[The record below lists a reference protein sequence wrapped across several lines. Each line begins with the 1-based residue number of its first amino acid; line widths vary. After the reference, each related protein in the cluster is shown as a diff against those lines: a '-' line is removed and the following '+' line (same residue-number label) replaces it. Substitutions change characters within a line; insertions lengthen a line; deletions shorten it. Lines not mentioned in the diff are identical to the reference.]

1 MASPNMTSISR
12 HDVNALLRQVQGN
25 SLFNR
30 QLSSI
35 CQVNGLKST
44 GVKAELQRRIVQ
56 LINET
61 VTSNDVVRFHQIR
74 HSILRAFQERASP
87 AKAATARSNGS
98 TAQPALP
105 TSASSSSSY
114 GTSSYSG
121 QRAYGQVSANGVPAS
136 SYGTYS
142 FSFKPSPFYYVESAV
157 SVLRTCE
164 AMAQHRNSVT
174 IPLRLS
180 DHPVLQR
187 CNEDKSYRIM
197 VFCASDDSGVQDVAF
212 PHQSELRVNGD
223 EIKANLRGL
232 KNKPGST
239 RPVDIT
245 NALRLRGNYMN
256 NIEFTYALTNRKFY
270 LIVNLCKTTSVPEL
284 VTTISNR
291 RKISEESVISEL
303 NKIAQDPDVV
313 ATSQVLSLKCPLSY
327 MRLEV
332 PCRSLSCT
340 HLQCFDATSYLQL
353 QEQGPQW
360 LCPIC
365 NKSAP
370 FDQLAVDGYVK
381 AILEKTSKSLETVTI
396 EPNGRWS
403 SKPPKEDSSSRPNG
417 SALEDDDDDDDLEV
431 SEISITG
438 RRIETPKK
446 TMTSYT
452 EMSSGGRDGHSAPR
466 TGSHS
471 AKRPAPAVIDLTLS
485 SDDEEPIQRPHKRQ
499 HTGGSS
505 YRGSSSL
512 PFLSESPSNYPS

>member
-30 QLSSI
+30 QLSII

-61 VTSNDVVRFHQIR
+61 VASGDVARFRQVR
-74 HSILRAFQERASP
+74 HSIADAFQQRANP
-87 AKAATARSNGS
+87 IKAATARSNGS
-98 TAQPALP
+98 LAQPALS
-105 TSASSSSSY
+105 TSSSSSSY
-114 GTSSYSG
+114 TAAYAG

-136 SYGTYS
+136 PYGTYG

-157 SVLRTCE
+157 SALRTCE

-180 DHPVLQR
+180 DHPILQR

-197 VFCASDDSGVQDVAF
+197 VFCASDDSGLQDVAF
-212 PHQSELRVNGD
+212 PHQSELRVNSD

-284 VTTISNR
+284 VATISSR

-381 AILEKTSKSLETVTI
+381 VILENTSKSLETVTI
-396 EPNGRWS
+396 EPNGKWS
-403 SKPPKEDSSSRPNG
+403 SKPPMEEKSSRPNG
-417 SALEDDDDDDDLEV
+417 AALEDDDDDDDIEV
-431 SEISITG
+431 SEIIIGDRVLS
-438 RRIETPKK
+438 TPKH
-446 TMTSYT
+446 MTPY
-452 EMSSGGRDGHSAPR
+452 RDSMGSAGADGSSAPR
-466 TGSHS
+466 SS
-471 AKRPAPAVIDLTLS
+471 AKRPVPAVIDLTLS

-499 HTGGSS
+499 HTGTSS
-505 YRGSSSL
+505 YRGSSGL

>member
-1 MASPNMTSISR
+1 MTSISR

-56 LINET
+56 
-61 VTSNDVVRFHQIR
+61 
-74 HSILRAFQERASP
+74 P
-87 AKAATARSNGS
+87 
-98 TAQPALP
+98 
-105 TSASSSSSY
+105 SA
-114 GTSSYSG
+114 
-121 QRAYGQVSANGVPAS
+121 
-136 SYGTYS
+136 YGTYG
-142 FSFKPSPFYYVESAV
+142 FSFKPSPFYYVEGAV
-157 SVLRTCE
+157 SVLRTS
-164 AMAQHRNSVT
+164 MAQHRNSVT

-180 DHPVLQR
+180 DHPIVQR

-197 VFCASDDSGVQDVAF
+197 VFCASDDSGLQDVAF

-245 NALRLRGNYMN
+245 NTLRLRGNYMN
-256 NIEFTYALTNRKFY
+256 NIEFTYALTSRVKSLLTVFFSGQKYY
-270 LIVNLCKTTSVPEL
+270 LIVNICKTTSVPEL

-381 AILEKTSKSLETVTI
+381 VILENTSKSLETVTI
-396 EPNGRWS
+396 EPNGKWS
-403 SKPPKEDSSSRPNG
+403 SKPPKEETSSRPNG
-417 SALEDDDDDDDLEV
+417 AALEDDDDDDDVEV
-431 SEISITG
+431 SEIIIGG
-438 RRIETPKK
+438 RRIETPKH
-446 TMTSYT
+446 MTPYKET
-452 EMSSGGRDGHSAPR
+452 PGSGGADGGSAPR
-466 TGSHS
+466 GSTHS
-471 AKRPAPAVIDLTLS
+471 AKRPTPAVIDLTLS

-499 HTGGSS
+499 HTGTSS